1 MIARLTAA
9 VLSAMLAC
17 SLGATAALAQTSSTP
32 GARSGSVAGVT
43 TSSSTAGI
51 GQNLAFCVASNA
63 SAAPMVSLAY
73 PGDNS
78 SLVVDAS
85 MSNLVSGD
93 TTSVGFQV
101 FDVANGATPV
111 ETANLA
117 NNEMHANPSAIELA
131 YSAGTAG
138 TVQLRPFNFSPNQ
151 VCFTVSP
158 VQLPSGVSSL
168 VLNGAAS
175 RPAASASARPSASP
189 AALPSG
195 SPTSLPS
202 TPVVSKSA
210 AIGQSLSF
218 CLAPNASS
226 APVLNLSYPGDNTDV
241 VLDSSITGLAA
252 SDTTGAGFM
261 VFEGP
266 KALTPVET
274 ANLANNE
281 LNGNPQLIRF
291 AYSSATS
298 GQVQIRPFN
307 ATPNQVCFD
316 VSPVQLPSGVAA
328 VSLV

>member
-1 MIARLTAA
+1 MFARLMAA
-9 VLSAMLAC
+9 ALSAALAC
-17 SLGATAALAQTSSTP
+17 GLAATAALAQTSSTP
-32 GARSGSVAGVT
+32 GAKSGSVAGVT
-43 TSSSTAGI
+43 TTSSTAGI

-63 SAAPMVSLAY
+63 SAAPTVSLAY

-101 FDVANGATPV
+101 FDVANTLTPV

-117 NNEMHANPSAIELA
+117 TNQMHANPSAIEFA
-131 YSAGTAG
+131 YSSGSAG

-158 VQLPSGVSSL
+158 IQLPSGVSSL
-168 VLNGAAS
+168 TLNGAAAVGQ
-175 RPAASASARPSASP
+175 PAASVSPRPSASP
-189 AALPSG
+189 AP
-195 SPTSLPS
+195 LPS

-226 APVLNLSYPGDNTDV
+226 APVLNLSYPGDNTAL
-241 VLDSSITGLAA
+241 VLDSSITGLAVG
-252 SDTTGAGFM
+252 DTTGAGFM

-274 ANLANNE
+274 ANLSNNE
-281 LNGNPQLIRF
+281 FNGNPRLIRF

-307 ATPNQVCFD
+307 STTNQVCFD
-316 VSPVQLPSGVAA
+316 VSPVQLPSGVGA